1 MLGGLM
7 LLLQVQSASGI
18 VLNAS
23 VDRSR
28 INVGEEVVLTIIGGG
43 RTADQVELNLPD
55 FSGFAVLSRSETSEV
70 TLGVARAR
78 IVTVEIRLRA
88 QKAGN
93 YAFGP
98 ITVRQ
103 GGVEAT
109 IDGPDLEVTESAAA
123 GMLALNPRVRDLVSR
138 APPPRLTGK
147 VGLSV
152 VLSRDTVLVGE
163 QVDLLT
169 AAWFPRDLRSQLRRQ
184 PVLQPPVLDGVWSF
198 PQTSPPGIA
207 ASKRVGDKWYDLF
220 VAHQVVFP
228 LAAGPVKVPPATL
241 RYSVPVATQFFSQ
254 EERFTVSSDPRTLT
268 VSALPLAGQPA
279 GFAGATGRDLKLER
293 NLTPSR
299 ARAGEAVNVEIV
311 VRGEG
316 NVALWPAPELKWQ
329 PGARAYAEGSSEE
342 MQSVAG
348 RLTGAKRFRFVV
360 VPSQSGVLTIPAVS
374 YPYYDFGRRAYSVV
388 ALPPMGVAVG
398 PAREASTAR
407 AMPPPLLTP
416 RGAPL
421 AEQVRAVIPPWGWA
435 LVLAMPPLAFV
446 GLSWRRRTHHPKP
459 PARRRSD
466 VPELALDRALHR
478 LLPRE
483 DVASTERLVPALR
496 AAGLTDEA
504 ARSVAQLRDQLQG
517 HRYGPPG
524 RGDAPDQQALDAALA
539 RLREALSSRPVRMAV
554 LCLLLA
560 SPAIAQRQLPA
571 ESLYAVGALSGAAQG
586 FQAALKQSPDD
597 PALWYNLGAARYR
610 QGEDGAAAAAW
621 LTALRLS
628 PRNPTVR
635 RALLLTP
642 PPDQTSAGRRSVPP
656 ISASEMLLIAA
667 CCWLGA
673 WGLIAWRR
681 HSRLVPLLFLF
692 AVVSLSG
699 AVITRW
705 WNQRPL
711 GLVAT
716 DTPLR
721 AAPHGRAAGIRTL
734 PSGTALLIEKQQ
746 ADWVLVR
753 GSGDEQGWLPRASV
767 AQVGE

>member
-1 MLGGLM
+1 MLGLL
-7 LLLQVQSASGI
+7 LLLQVQAASGL
-18 VLNAS
+18 VLKAS
-23 VDRSR
+23 IDRPR
-28 INVGEEVVLTIIGGG
+28 INVGEEVVLTIVAGGK
-43 RTADQVELNLPD
+43 TADQAELSLPD
-55 FSGFAVLSRSETSEV
+55 FSGFAVLSRSEMSEV

-78 IVTVEIRLRA
+78 VVTVEIRLRA

-98 ITVRQ
+98 IKVRQ
-103 GGVEAT
+103 GGAEAS
-109 IDGPDLEVTESAAA
+109 IDGPDIEVTESAAA

-138 APPPRLTGK
+138 APPPRLSGK

-228 LAAGPVKVPPATL
+228 LAPGPVKVPPATL

-254 EERFTVSSDPRTLT
+254 EERFSVSSDPRTLV
-268 VSALPLAGQPA
+268 VSALPLAGQPP
-279 GFAGATGRDLKLER
+279 GVAGATGRDLKRER
-293 NLTPSR
+293 NLTPMR
-299 ARAGEAVNVEIV
+299 ARAGEAVNVEVV

-329 PGARAYAEGSSEE
+329 QGARAYAEGSSEE

-360 VPSQSGVLTIPAVS
+360 VPSQSGVLTVPSVS
-374 YPYYDFGRRAYSVV
+374 YPYYDFNRRSYQVV
-388 ALPPMGVAVG
+388 TLAAMGVAVG

-407 AMPPPLLTP
+407 AMPPQLLEP

-421 AEQVRAVIPPWGWA
+421 AEQVRVVIPPWGWG
-435 LVLAMPPLAFV
+435 LVLAVPPLAIL
-446 GLSWRRRTHHPKP
+446 GLSWRRRTHRPKP
-459 PARRRSD
+459 PARRKSD

-496 AAGLTDEA
+496 AAGLSDEA
-504 ARSVAQLRDQLQG
+504 ARSVAILRDQLQG
-517 HRYGPPG
+517 HRFGPPG
-524 RGDAPDQQALDAALA
+524 GGKAPDQQALDAALA
-539 RLREALSSRPVRMAV
+539 RLGEALSSRPVRLAV
-554 LCLLLA
+554 LLLLLA
-560 SPAIAQRQLPA
+560 GPAMAQRQLPA

-586 FQAALKQSPDD
+586 FEAALKRSPDD

-621 LTALRLS
+621 LSALRLS

-656 ISASEMLLIAA
+656 VSASEMLLIASA
-667 CCWLGA
+667 CWLGA

-681 HSRLVPLLFLF
+681 SSRMIPLLLLI
-692 AVVSLSG
+692 AVVSLGG

-705 WNQRPL
+705 WNRRPL
-711 GLVAT
+711 GLVAS
-716 DTPLR
+716 DAPLR
-721 AAPHGRAAGIRTL
+721 VAPHGRAASIRTL
-734 PSGTALLIEKQQ
+734 PAGTALLLEKQQ

-753 GSGDEQGWLPRASV
+753 GGGEERGWLPRASI